1 MTVVT
6 KEINKFVPENRWIAL
21 LSNGEVIYEDH
32 IPGLSPSWERLAAYI
47 RENNLSIVELSGL
60 VAGCEI
66 ILPRNQE
73 GYVQYK
79 KVQATGTWS
88 CQSLCIGFVQ
98 GGLSKV
104 YMIGADKSSQSL
116 IISDPGAPKTIYNR
130 S

>member
-6 KEINKFVPENRWIAL
+6 KDICEFVPENRWIAR
-21 LSNGEVIYEDH
+21 LSNGELVYEDT
-32 IPGLSPSWERLAAYI
+32 IPNLPPAWERLANYVK
-47 RENNLSIVELSGL
+47 ENNLKIVELSGL

-66 ILPRNQE
+66 ILPSNQE

-79 KVQATGTWS
+79 KVQTTGTWS

-98 GGLSKV
+98 GNRSKI
-104 YMIGADKSSQSL
+104 YMIGADKSSQS
-116 IISDPGAPKTIYNR
+116 IVISDPGAPKTIYNR